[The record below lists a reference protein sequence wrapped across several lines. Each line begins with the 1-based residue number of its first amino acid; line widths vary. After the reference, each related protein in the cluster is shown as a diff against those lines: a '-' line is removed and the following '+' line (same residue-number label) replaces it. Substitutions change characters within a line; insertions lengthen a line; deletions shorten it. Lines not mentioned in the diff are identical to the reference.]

1 VAAEAFADR
10 TYRSDGSLT
19 PRAEANAVIDDEQLA
34 VAQVVR
40 MVSEGV
46 VRATDGTDV
55 RIAAETVCVHGDGA
69 HAVALAQRLRR
80 ALAAAGVDVKPL

>member
-1 VAAEAFADR
+1 
-10 TYRSDGSLT
+10 
-19 PRAEANAVIDDEQLA
+19 
-34 VAQVVR
+34 